1 MLRAVV
7 DDPPPR
13 AVETEPFEAL
23 FRERYRAMVRLAA
36 VVTGSAEVAEEI
48 VQDAFVAV
56 HRRWASLGEP
66 AAFLRTCVLNGARD
80 HQRRQGVVE
89 RKASLVAAPAP
100 NPGGSEPDELGDAL
114 AGLPFRQRAAL
125 ALRFYA
131 DLPDD
136 EIAEALGCRQAT
148 VRSLVHR
155 GLQALREV
163 VER

>member
-13 AVETEPFEAL
+13 TVETEPFEAL

-36 VVTGSAEVAEEI
+36 VVTGSPEAAEEI
-48 VQDAFVAV
+48 VQDAYVVV

-66 AAFLRTCVLNGARD
+66 AAFLRTCVVNGAKD
-80 HQRRQGVVE
+80 HQRKRGVVE
-89 RKASLVAAPAP
+89 RKAPLVAASRPHGA
-100 NPGGSEPDELGDAL
+100 GSEPDELGDAL
-114 AGLPFRQRAAL
+114 ARLPFRQRAAL

-131 DLPDD
+131 DLPDN
-136 EIAEALGCRQAT
+136 EIAQALGCRQAT

-163 VER
+163 VEQ